1 MVVCVTRVGR
11 STMFRKAKSISLVFI
26 CLTLALGLS
35 GCTDPEVKEAMSA
48 IDAIGEVTIESSE
61 AIEAANEKYDSLDS
75 EKKEQIEN
83 YTVLEKA
90 NDRLSE
96 ILYSELKQELDKTSK
111 LEASFFAQRYD
122 MKDISQA
129 KTEAQSA
136 IDESNSDKYLSAY
149 RNLKSAND
157 DLADYIDREI
167 QSSYSKQTNDGDFPF
182 AVEEEELAG
191 DRIGSHYLW
200 FFEPEAMLSSSYPTS
215 FAAMQEFTDKPVK
228 VIPFTDGGGY
238 PYNYTWTQLPTTE
251 ITVKDSGGNEHKTL
265 VNTELKLTL
274 DTVDPLGN
282 IELNERPMYFFRDQ
296 DDEVKLA
303 VKSYEEKEFYVIY
316 ERR

>member
-1 MVVCVTRVGR
+1 MRCKSARYLAATVGLGI
-11 STMFRKAKSISLVFI
+11 A
-26 CLTLALGLS
+26 LALS
-35 GCTDPEVKEAMSA
+35 GCTDPAVSDTMKA
-48 IDAIGEVTIESSE
+48 IDAIGEVTLESAE
-61 AIEAANEKYDSLDS
+61 AIEAANEKYEALES
-75 EKKEQIEN
+75 EKKEQVEN
-83 YTVLEKA
+83 YGVLEES

-96 ILYSELKQELDKTSK
+96 ILYSELKQELDETSK

-122 MKDISQA
+122 MKDILQA
-129 KTEAQSA
+129 KSEAQSA
-136 IDESNSDKYLSAY
+136 VDESNSDKYLSAY
-149 RNLKSAND
+149 RNLESANSNF
-157 DLADYIDREI
+157 ADFIDREV

-200 FFEPEAMLSSSYPTS
+200 FFEPETMLSSSYPTS
-215 FAAMQEFTDKPVK
+215 FAAMQEFADKPVK

-251 ITVKDSGGNEHKTL
+251 IIIKDSDGNERETL

-303 VKSYEEKEFYVIY
+303 VKSYEGEEFYVIY